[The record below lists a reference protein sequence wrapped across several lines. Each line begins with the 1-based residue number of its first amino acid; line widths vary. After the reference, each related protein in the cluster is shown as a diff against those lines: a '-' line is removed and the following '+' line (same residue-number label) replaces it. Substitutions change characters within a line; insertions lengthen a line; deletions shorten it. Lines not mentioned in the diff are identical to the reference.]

1 MHIFFETEKAIEGQQ
16 EIAFPPFGKMFFDGI
31 QKDAVMQNLISQ
43 LRTILLELSSFWD
56 MLKKKTQLYLEIFKT
71 FSQDS

>member
-1 MHIFFETEKAIEGQQ
+1 
-16 EIAFPPFGKMFFDGI
+16 
-31 QKDAVMQNLISQ
+31 MQNLISE

-71 FSQDS
+71 FSQDSLKKNRYLGKEENFWKHIKATLK